1 MLMMNLSVRIMLEK
15 KIMMSQYKYTRE
27 NRMNKLQHLT
37 SPISPKR
44 RPVTKTRVSFAI
56 NKNLYDK
63 FKTAADKDMR
73 KYSNIVESS
82 LNRYVQSK
90 S

>member
-1 MLMMNLSVRIMLEK
+1 MWSSVNPSVQKETITK
-15 KIMMSQYKYTRE
+15 K
-27 NRMNKLQHLT
+27 
-37 SPISPKR
+37 
-44 RPVTKTRVSFAI
+44 RVNI
-56 NKNLYDK
+56 CVDKNLYER
-63 FKTAADKDMR
+63 FKVVADKDMR

>member
-1 MLMMNLSVRIMLEK
+1 MQTNQPIK
-15 KIMMSQYKYTRE
+15 K
-27 NRMNKLQHLT
+27 
-37 SPISPKR
+37 
-44 RPVTKTRVSFAI
+44 PVEKTRVSFAI

>member
-1 MLMMNLSVRIMLEK
+1 MMNLSVRIMLEK

-56 NKNLYDK
+56 NKKLYDR
-63 FKTAADKDMR
+63 FKKVADDDMR

-82 LNRYVQSK
+82 LNRYVESK